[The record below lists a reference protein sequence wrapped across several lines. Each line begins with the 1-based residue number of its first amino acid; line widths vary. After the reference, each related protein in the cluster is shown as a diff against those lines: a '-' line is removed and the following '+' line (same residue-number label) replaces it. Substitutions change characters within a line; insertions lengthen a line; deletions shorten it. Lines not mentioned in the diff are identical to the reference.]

1 MARIRRV
8 VASVLFH
15 AGRTA
20 DRLARL
26 SCYLA
31 IGTFRLADMRE
42 SIRQSWEDFHGAES
56 PQAVRLLPWEDVLV
70 ERFMP
75 PGSHV
80 LVIGCGS
87 GRDLA
92 ALAER
97 GCQVTGVEPSDSAI
111 GQAQRMLRERNV
123 PATLVP
129 GFFEDV
135 PVPGAFDAVI
145 FSYYCYAFIPV
156 SRRRIDAL
164 RKAAALLK
172 PGGHVLVSHA
182 SGIVR
187 PRAALIRI
195 ARMVGA
201 LSGSDWRLEAGDVV
215 WENRRSRPSYSYT
228 HAFAA
233 GELEREAAAAG
244 LTTVCQEAAADGAVV
259 TVFGGS

>member
-1 MARIRRV
+1 M
-8 VASVLFH
+8 
-15 AGRTA
+15 
-20 DRLARL
+20 
-26 SCYLA
+26 A

-42 SIRQSWEDFHGAES
+42 NIRQSWEDFHGAES
-56 PQAVRLLPWEDVLV
+56 PQAARLLPWEEVLV
-70 ERFMP
+70 ERFIP
-75 PGSHV
+75 PGAQV
-80 LVIGCGS
+80 LVIGCGG

-111 GQAQRMLRERNV
+111 SQAQRMLREQHV
-123 PATLVP
+123 PATLVK

-156 SRRRIDAL
+156 SRRRTDAL

-172 PGGHVLVSHA
+172 PGGYVLVSRA
-182 SGIVR
+182 SGTVR

-195 ARMVGA
+195 ARTVGA
-201 LSGSDWRLEAGDVV
+201 LCGSDWRLEPGDVI
-215 WENRRSRPSYSYT
+215 WENRRRRPSYSFT
-228 HAFAA
+228 HAFAV

-244 LTTVCQEAAADGAVV
+244 LTTVCQEATADGTVI